1 MKNLKIAAL
10 PLAIAGLFASNSAFA
25 GTQACFE
32 IYKGA
37 DNAAI
42 TDAGLQLDT
51 VYTNAGCIAENLRGG
66 MSAVDLNPTIEA
78 RIAYELTK
86 DYDIDFD
93 ATDGVD
99 TDTQIIYIP
108 TTDIPSGTLITMTLS
123 GATFKGNNNI
133 IHLVQDNIL
142 GDGAGGDT
150 TFDAVASTDGAVDG
164 ESTITFLTKA
174 GVTIT
179 AGTRLALSLAASGAD
194 ATEVVPV
201 GINIKN
207 TECADPT
214 TQKYVTIQSTAA
226 ITDGGNGYNIKGG
239 VSGIQN
245 IADISPQFVTF
256 YNNANIDDAQVNAE
270 SSDYNN
276 AEIIARTEFVYDP
289 AVNKFTRNATQ
300 VINKAIFIN
309 KKDILDDSFALD
321 ADDELETKFVT
332 TSDAGA
338 TVFGAIY
345 DTQDGALGGDTGA
358 LTNAIDV
365 DSDGTSAYAV
375 LATDYATAAVSDTD
389 ANELFADLGN
399 DSNAEEAAAQT
410 ALIAADANDIYANAA
425 DFDYNETYYV
435 LENTIP
441 AGATE
446 YGVMNFNYMHKPQH
460 TLKFND
466 ANLLDHCTQ
475 TPTLHEVGVN
485 GAVLKV
491 PYTFDTESNWVRITN
506 EHTDEAEITL
516 DIFDESSNQMNSINV
531 GSVAEHASVVL
542 KANEL
547 IQMARD
553 AGYMGTGGRHTMTFT
568 VTAPSNSVHGVS
580 VQKIP
585 GGVDRVLP
593 VLDQNDWRQ

>member
-1 MKNLKIAAL
+1 MKNFKIAAL
-10 PLAIAGLFASNSAFA
+10 PLAIAGLALSNQAFA

-37 DNAAI
+37 DNAAV
-42 TDAGLQLDT
+42 TDAVFDT
-51 VYTNAGCIAENLRGG
+51 VYTNAGCIAEANRT
-66 MSAVDLNPTIEA
+66 APTAIDLQPTVEA

-93 ATDGVD
+93 TTDGVN
-99 TDTQIIYIP
+99 TDTHIVYIP
-108 TTDIPSGTLITMTLS
+108 TTDIPSGTLISMTLS
-123 GATFKGNNNI
+123 GATFKGNNDI
-133 IHLVQDNIL
+133 IHLVQDNDL
-142 GDGAGGDT
+142 GGVGTA
-150 TFDAVASTDGAVDG
+150 FDAVASTDGAVDG
-164 ESTITFLTKA
+164 ENTITFLTKA

-179 AGTRLALSLAASGAD
+179 AGTRLVLSKIASGA
-194 ATEVVPV
+194 AAANLVPV
-201 GINIKN
+201 SINIKN

-214 TQKYVTIQSTAA
+214 TQKYVTLQATSAK
-226 ITDGGNGYNIKGG
+226 TDGGNGYDIQGG
-239 VSGIQN
+239 VSAVQN

-256 YNNANIDDAQVNAE
+256 FNNVNIDDAQVNAE
-270 SSDYNN
+270 SSNN
-276 AEIIARTEFVYDP
+276 NGGAITARTQFVYD
-289 AVNKFTRNATQ
+289 ATVTAGDKLTRNAYQ
-300 VINKAIFIN
+300 VINKAVFIN
-309 KKDILDDSFALD
+309 KKDELDDSFTLD

-338 TVFGAIY
+338 TVFAGIY

-365 DSDGTSAYAV
+365 DSDGTSDFAA
-375 LATDYATAAVSDTD
+375 LSTDYSTAAASDTS
-389 ANELFADLGN
+389 AAALFADLGN

-410 ALIAADANDIYANAA
+410 ALTGSSATDIYTA
-425 DFDYNETYYV
+425 DGNYDYNETYYV

-446 YGVMNFNYMHKPQH
+446 YGVMNFNYMHTPEH

-466 ANLLDHCTQ
+466 ATLLDHCTQ
-475 TPTLHEVGVN
+475 KPTLHEVGVN

-491 PYTFDTESNWVRITN
+491 PYTYDNGNTWVRITN
-506 EHTDEAEITL
+506 EHNEEAEITL
-516 DIFDESSNQMNSINV
+516 DIFDESSNQKNSINV

-542 KANEL
+542 YADEL
-547 IQMARD
+547 IEKAKA
-553 AGYMGTGGRHTMTFT
+553 AGYMGTGSRHTMTFT
-568 VTAPSNSVHGVS
+568 VTAPSNTVHGVS

-593 VLDQNDWRQ
+593 VLDQNDWTQ